1 MYFSLVV
8 SVFCVLLYV
17 MPRENLTSPIS
28 IRLHKNVR
36 EKVRYLSDQVSIP
49 QAQIYDI
56 ILQAGCKALDEI
68 KGEAVELPLPLRF
81 ELKK

>member
-1 MYFSLVV
+1 
-8 SVFCVLLYV
+8 

-36 EKVRYLSDQVSIP
+36 EKVRYLSETVSLP

-68 KGEAVELPLPLRF
+68 KGEKVEFPLPLRF
-81 ELKK
+81 QLKK

>member
-1 MYFSLVV
+1 
-8 SVFCVLLYV
+8 

-36 EKVRYLSDQVSIP
+36 EKVRSLSEETSLL

-56 ILQAGCKALDEI
+56 ILQAGCKALDEV
-68 KGEAVELPLPLRF
+68 KDEAVTLPLPLRF
-81 ELKK
+81 QLKR